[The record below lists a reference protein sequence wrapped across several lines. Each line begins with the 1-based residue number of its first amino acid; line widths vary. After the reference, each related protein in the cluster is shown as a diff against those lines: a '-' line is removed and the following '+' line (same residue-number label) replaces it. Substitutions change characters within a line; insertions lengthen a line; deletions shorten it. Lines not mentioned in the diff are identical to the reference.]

1 MKNLSNVTVIRKNI
15 TEEEKK
21 VIIARIMKL
30 VSED

>member
-1 MKNLSNVTVIRKNI
+1 MKNLSNVTVIRKSI